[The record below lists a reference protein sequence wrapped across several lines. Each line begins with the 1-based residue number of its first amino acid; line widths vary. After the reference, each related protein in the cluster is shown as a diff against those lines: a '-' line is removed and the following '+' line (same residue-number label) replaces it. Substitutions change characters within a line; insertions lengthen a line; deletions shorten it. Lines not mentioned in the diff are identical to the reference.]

1 MREQPATFIRA
12 ASDSDFDA
20 ILRLNR
26 ESERFLSPL
35 DRVRLQHLH
44 WQAAY
49 HRVAITD
56 GEVAA
61 FLLVLREG
69 ADYDSPNYLWFAERY
84 RHFLYIDRVVVDARR
99 QGRQL
104 GAALY
109 RDLFEFARTSGVAS
123 VTCEFDVIPPNPASS
138 AVHARFGFRE
148 VGTHWV
154 AQGRKKVSL
163 QEARIALP

>member
-1 MREQPATFIRA
+1 MSEQLPTMIRDATE
-12 ASDSDFDA
+12 SDLEQV
-20 ILRLNR
+20 LRLNL

-44 WQAAY
+44 RQAAY
-49 HRVAITD
+49 HRLAIID
-56 GEVAA
+56 GAVAA

-69 ADYDSPNYLWFAERY
+69 ADYDSPNYQWFAGRY
-84 RHFLYIDRVVVDARR
+84 PAFLYIDRVVVDARW

-109 RDLFEFARTSGVAS
+109 RDLFEFARTSGVSS

-138 AVHARFGFRE
+138 AFHARFGFHE
-148 VGTHWV
+148 VGEQWI

-163 QEARIALP
+163 QEARVAAQ